1 MKNTDVNYEALTGL
15 MHRHNILADA
25 AELQGILCGMLA
37 GGMDPSNPDW
47 KLSLQD
53 FINAGEPLAPEVSG
67 VVVELYKQLCQQL
80 QGEEFSLVMCMPED
94 ASPIEERGQALIAWV
109 QGFMVGF
116 GVQQQEL
123 KSCSDDVKEA
133 LQDFSDIMQMDSDMP
148 EGEESEQALF
158 EVLEYVR
165 ISAML
170 CFGELGRHPSS
181 GSDGPRVLH

>member
-15 MHRHNILADA
+15 MHRHNISADA

-37 GGMDPSNPDW
+37 GGMDPENTDW
-47 KLSLQD
+47 KVSLED
-53 FINAGEPLAPEVSG
+53 FINVGEPLNSEVASMT
-67 VVVELYKQLCQQL
+67 VTLYQQLCKQLQD
-80 QGEEFSLVMCMPED
+80 EEFSLVLCMPED
-94 ASPIEERGQALIAWV
+94 GAPIEERGQSLIAWV
-109 QGFMVGF
+109 QGFLLGF

-133 LQDFSDIMQMDSDMP
+133 LQDFSDIIQMDSDMP

-158 EVLEYVR
+158 EVIEYVR

-170 CFGELGRHPSS
+170 CFSELGHHSS
-181 GSDGPRVLH
+181 KGSDNNRVLH